1 MCVLLL
7 GHQGG
12 IVNRKSTKKNEADE
26 KIAVSA
32 FGGLSLTFGGLP
44 VTIVWESQKARL
56 LFCYLLVTYDQ
67 WVHRDKLIEL
77 LWPGCDAA
85 AGANNFKTTISRL
98 RKSFAGPNSINP
110 VVTQG
115 EAVRLNVS
123 VITLDASEFRH
134 KAITGIKLLA
144 RGDLKSARSA
154 LEAAQDCYNGVFLP
168 EEPFNKFITAAR
180 TELATLHASVL
191 NSLEMIYDREGNN
204 HALEVI
210 NFLKKSSHA
219 ELA

>member
-1 MCVLLL
+1 
-7 GHQGG
+7 
-12 IVNRKSTKKNEADE
+12 VNRKSTKKTEVDE

-32 FGGLSLTFGGLP
+32 FGGLSIMYNGSP

-77 LWPGCDAA
+77 LWPGCEVA

-98 RKSFAGPNSINP
+98 RKSFAGPHAMNP

-115 EAVRLNVS
+115 EAVRLNIGS
-123 VITLDASEFRH
+123 ITLDASEFRH
-134 KAITGIKLLA
+134 KALNGIKLLA
-144 RGDLKSARSA
+144 RGDLKSARSF
-154 LEAAQDCYNGVFLP
+154 LEAAQDCYSGAFLP

-180 TELATLHASVL
+180 LEFANLHASVL
-191 NSLEMIYDREGNN
+191 NSLEMIYNQEGNN
-204 HALEVI
+204 HASEVI
-210 NFLKKSSHA
+210 NFLKKSCLA

>member
-1 MCVLLL
+1 M
-7 GHQGG
+7 
-12 IVNRKSTKKNEADE
+12 NRKSTKKTEADE
-26 KIAVSA
+26 KISVSA
-32 FGGLSLTFGGLP
+32 FGGLSIAYSGLP

-77 LWPGCDAA
+77 LWPGCDAS

-98 RKSFAGPNSINP
+98 RKSFAGPHAFNP

-123 VITLDASEFRH
+123 SITLDASEFRH

-144 RGDLKSARSA
+144 RGDMKSARSY
-154 LEAAQDCYNGVFLP
+154 LEDAQDCYNGPFLP
-168 EEPFNKFITAAR
+168 EEPFNTFITTAR
-180 TELATLHASVL
+180 QELANLHVSVF
-191 NSLEMIYDREGNN
+191 NTLEMIYNQEGNN

-210 NFLKKSSHA
+210 NFLKKSSLA

>member
-1 MCVLLL
+1 M
-7 GHQGG
+7 
-12 IVNRKSTKKNEADE
+12 NRKSTKKAEADE
-26 KIAVSA
+26 KLAVSA
-32 FGGLSLTFGGLP
+32 FGGLSITCSGSP

-77 LWPGCDAA
+77 LWGGGDPT

-98 RKSFAGPNSINP
+98 RKSFAGSHAINP
-110 VVTQG
+110 VITQG
-115 EAVRLNVS
+115 EAVRLNVGS
-123 VITLDASEFRH
+123 ISLDASEFRH

-144 RGDLKSARSA
+144 RGDLKSARSH
-154 LEAAQDCYNGVFLP
+154 LEAAQDCYGGPFLP

-180 TELATLHASVL
+180 MELATLHASVL
-191 NSLEMIYDREGNN
+191 NSLEMIYNQEGNN

-210 NFLKKSSHA
+210 NFFKKSSLA
-219 ELA
+219 EL